1 MGGGGGR
8 MTPEA
13 GANFA
18 AHRADTAAFDKAVEA
33 ATHMPT
39 REVPQAGLNQTNVEN
54 SRSIGEQ
61 IPWKA
66 ANGQAKM
73 HTIDDLNVVT
83 LKDGTTW
90 GYVYHT
96 TDGHLF
102 IQQDQNSR
110 GLGNIGI
117 PIPGTGGSIGWTPA
131 PATHPEPLV
140 QLSQLPPESH
150 VQKAPF
156 LRGETPV
163 GQQLVPETPHQ
174 NVHDYLMKR
183 DGADHS
189 TINNWG
195 VTPFDTRDI
204 TIGSTMGTPAVGSF
218 AQITPQGAQTID
230 RAPQQHLE
238 RA

>member
-131 PATHPEPLV
+131 PATHPSPSSNSRSCRRSRTCRRRRSYAARRRSV
-140 QLSQLPPESH
+140 SSSCPRRRTRT
-150 VQKAPF
+150 F
-156 LRGETPV
+156 T
-163 GQQLVPETPHQ
+163 
-174 NVHDYLMKR
+174 
-183 DGADHS
+183 
-189 TINNWG
+189 TI
-195 VTPFDTRDI
+195 
-204 TIGSTMGTPAVGSF
+204 
-218 AQITPQGAQTID
+218 
-230 RAPQQHLE
+230 
-238 RA
+238 